1 MSTMTQTLTP
11 ADLLGLGGSAVSPCA
26 GLDHR
31 TVIGVTPAARVAPFQ
46 GTGVPAGAGAAR
58 LRPAVQARP
67 EVEVSA
73 WNTVKANTVAHNSIG
88 TTLGIRSS
96 RRPQS

>member
-11 ADLLGLGGSAVSPCA
+11 AALLGRGGSAVSPCA
-26 GLDHR
+26 DLDHR

-46 GTGVPAGAGAAR
+46 GTGVPAGASAAR
-58 LRPAVQARP
+58 LRPAFHTRP
-67 EVEVSA
+67 ELQVSA
-73 WNTVKANTVAHNSIG
+73 RNTVWANTFAHNSIG
-88 TTLGIRSS
+88 TTLGICSS